1 MNLISGVA
9 IEVLRR
15 TAASKDSHGNAVPGR
30 WMAETVENVLPQPG
44 ATSDLEA
51 SRPDGVKVA
60 MTFHFPKTYE
70 QALRG
75 CRVKY
80 LEAEYAVIGDP
91 QPYLN
96 ANCPGDWNRTVEC
109 EVCNG

>member
-1 MNLISGVA
+1 MNLIIGVA
-9 IEVLRR
+9 VEVLRR
-15 TAASKDSHGNAVPGR
+15 TAASKDSHGNAAPGR

-51 SRPDGVKVA
+51 SRPDGVNVA

-70 QALRG
+70 HALRG

-80 LEAEYAVIGDP
+80 LGAEYAVIGDP

-96 ANCPGDWNRTVEC
+96 SNCPGDWNRAVEC